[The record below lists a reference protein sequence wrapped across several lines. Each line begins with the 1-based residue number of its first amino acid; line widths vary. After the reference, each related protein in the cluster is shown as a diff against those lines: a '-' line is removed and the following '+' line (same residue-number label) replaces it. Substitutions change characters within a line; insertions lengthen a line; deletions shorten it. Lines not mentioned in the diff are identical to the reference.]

1 MINTQDRQ
9 AFSDVSIIIQ
19 MMPDSMKRKINQNF
33 IKFIEDNKDTEY
45 ISNINKKIPL
55 KNQALNETT
64 KTVLALIYRDYLC
77 SDSEREK
84 LLQQEKKE
92 IKEKEEE
99 IRREYEIQF
108 KNNKIERNEI
118 GKNEAKED
126 TSLVIYKKDSV
137 IKKIFNKIKML
148 LNNNR

>member
-1 MINTQDRQ
+1 MINTQDKQ

-19 MMPDSMKRKINQNF
+19 MMPNSMKRKINQNF

-108 KNNKIERNEI
+108 KNNKIERNEA
-118 GKNEAKED
+118 EED
-126 TSLVIYKKDSV
+126 TSLIIYKKDST
-137 IKKIFNKIKML
+137 IRKIFNKIKRV
-148 LNNNR
+148 LNNFIDI

>member
-1 MINTQDRQ
+1 MINTQDKQ

-19 MMPDSMKRKINQNF
+19 MMPNSMKRKINQNF

-108 KNNKIERNEI
+108 KNNKIERNEA
-118 GKNEAKED
+118 EED
-126 TSLVIYKKDSV
+126 TSLIIYKKDST
-137 IKKIFNKIKML
+137 IRKIFNKIKKV
-148 LNNNR
+148 LNIK